1 MASTITN
8 MKVLG
13 TGCKTCHAQL
23 NHCKSALAE
32 LGICVEVEYVT
43 DMERIIPYGVMVMPA
58 IVVNEKVLAAG
69 KLLKPKDVI
78 KLLQKNNYC

>member
-8 MKVLG
+8 M
-13 TGCKTCHAQL
+13 
-23 NHCKSALAE
+23 
-32 LGICVEVEYVT
+32 
-43 DMERIIPYGVMVMPA
+43 
-58 IVVNEKVLAAG
+58 KVLAAG